1 MFGKRSPKPAPTPD
15 FMQDITP
22 VSLKT
27 AAARR
32 FLAFCQQDFPTYQK
46 ADGFDPNVYKDA
58 VKLVIS
64 RLEATRHME

>member
-1 MFGKRSPKPAPTPD
+1 MFGKRSPKPAPNLD
-15 FMQDITP
+15 LMQEIAP
-22 VSLKT
+22 APLKT

-32 FLAFCQQDFPTYQK
+32 FMEFCQQDFPTQQK
-46 ADGFDPNVYKDA
+46 ADGFDPKVYTDA